1 MNEFEHV
8 APQVIPAGLEETEPV
23 PVPVLDTVSVGV
35 FKVKVAVTD
44 RACVEG
50 HDAGARA
57 GAALTGP
64 PGEVRARPPGVAVR
78 VTTVPNAKLVAHV
91 APQVIPTGLEVTE
104 PDPVPVLDTV
114 RVLSGFR
121 SNVAVTE
128 CAASIVTMQVPVPV
142 QPDPVQPVKSEP
154 TSAVAVSVTTAPSP
168 KALEHVAP
176 QSIPAGLE
184 VTEPVPVP
192 VFDTSK
198 MFCRGRTWPS
208 PSARPSIVTTQVP
221 VPEQPAPDH
230 PVNTEPAWA
239 SPST

>member
-1 MNEFEHV
+1 M
-8 APQVIPAGLEETEPV
+8 QVLV
-23 PVPVLDTVSVGV
+23 PVQPSPDHPVKSELTVGV
-35 FKVKVAVTD
+35 AVSVTD
-44 RACVEG
+44 RAVVEVV
-50 HDAGARA
+50 
-57 GAALTGP
+57 
-64 PGEVRARPPGVAVR
+64 E
-78 VTTVPNAKLVAHV
+78 HV
-91 APQVIPTGLEVTE
+91 APQVIPTGLELTE
-104 PDPVPVLDTV
+104 PDPVPVLETV

-198 MFCRGRTWPS
+198 MCVPMPNVAS
-208 PSARPSIVTTQVP
+208 PSARRPSSRCRCRCRCTRSPTT
-221 VPEQPAPDH
+221 H
-230 PVNTEPAWA
+230 
-239 SPST
+239 

>member
-1 MNEFEHV
+1 M
-8 APQVIPAGLEETEPV
+8 
-23 PVPVLDTVSVGV
+23 
-35 FKVKVAVTD
+35 
-44 RACVEG
+44 
-50 HDAGARA
+50 
-57 GAALTGP
+57 
-64 PGEVRARPPGVAVR
+64 
-78 VTTVPNAKLVAHV
+78 
-91 APQVIPTGLEVTE
+91 IPTGLEETE

-114 RVLSGFR
+114 RVVSGFR

-168 KALEHVAP
+168 KASEHVAP

-198 MFCRGRTWPS
+198 MCVPRLNVRRHRVRGV
-208 PSARPSIVTTQVP
+208 IVTTQVP
-221 VPEQPAPDH
+221 VPVQPPPDH
-230 PVNTEPAWA
+230 PVNAEPASGSRSA
-239 SPST
+239 